1 MYGRDGR
8 INKRTWQHGVIII
21 PSAVVSAVFYSK
33 LPGHETTALP
43 LAAATISDEQNS
55 VLNLLIVAIEQPIT
69 ALVSRMGIFYTN
81 LYIRAG
87 VYALITALSLA
98 QVATQTGGMCLFCA
112 VLTFVRAGIAGET
125 ATVPGAKK
133 K

>member
-1 MYGRDGR
+1 M
-8 INKRTWQHGVIII
+8 NQVII

-43 LAAATISDEQNS
+43 LAAVTI
-55 VLNLLIVAIEQPIT
+55 VLNLLILAIEQPII